1 MQEIPMQQY
10 THLPGRTPPR
20 GFTLVELLV
29 VIAIIGVLVGLLLPA
44 VQVARESARRSACT
58 NKLKQMALGVHN
70 YESINGK
77 LPHGS
82 IHYDSRTNEGQLRG
96 WTWVYLILPYME
108 EQELFDRGAVQSGE
122 TRENA
127 ARGRRLKDDSCS
139 WMLCPSDAKKAGG
152 QLASVKSL
160 TNYAACGGPVSGRQ
174 SHVAACPWPSPY
186 ESYLRE
192 VGGRSGDPGGWYCT
206 NQPNWIFGMFI
217 GVDASGAN
225 GEADERTMT
234 IRLTDVTDGL
244 SKTIML
250 GETSKDH
257 LRRAC
262 CGSASNGM
270 GNSFGDALAMLPTNT
285 GVPINWGP
293 GPAGCEDGSWTYSNG
308 FKSQHASGAN
318 FAFGDGTTKFVNENV
333 SMRTYVRMGHKSDGS
348 VYSADF

>member
-1 MQEIPMQQY
+1 M
-10 THLPGRTPPR
+10 
-20 GFTLVELLV
+20 
-29 VIAIIGVLVGLLLPA
+29 LLPA
-44 VQVARESARRSACT
+44 VQVAREAARRSACT

-70 YESINGK
+70 YESSNGK

-82 IHYDSRTNEGQLRG
+82 IHYDSRSNEGQLRG

-139 WMLCPSDAKKAGG
+139 WMLCP
-152 QLASVKSL
+152 
-160 TNYAACGGPVSGRQ
+160 AACGGPVSGRQ